1 MFLIKKLDQI
11 LEGLYNRGSDW
22 LIPTLARAVF
32 ALVLFN
38 YYVGSAF
45 TKFGDGVFGFLSPD
59 AGAYVQIFPKAMEAV
74 GYDHTQ
80 LSLIHTLIV
89 YAGTYSEILLP
100 ILIVVGL
107 LTRLAALGMIG
118 FVFVQSFVDITGHGV
133 SGRDIGSWF
142 DSDAGS
148 LIMDQRTFWVFLFLV
163 LLLKGGGRYA
173 LDRRVIGCPNS

>member
-1 MFLIKKLDQI
+1 MFLIRMFDEI
-11 LEGLYNRGSDW
+11 LESIYNRCSDW
-22 LIPTLARAVF
+22 IVPTLARAVF
-32 ALVLFN
+32 TVILLN
-38 YYVGSAF
+38 YYVGSAV
-45 TKFGDGVFGFLSPD
+45 TKFGDGILGFLSPG

-80 LSLIHTLIV
+80 LSIFHTLIV

-100 ILIVVGL
+100 IMIVVGL

-118 FVFVQSFVDITGHGV
+118 FVVVQSFVDITGHGV

-163 LLLKGGGRYA
+163 LVLKGGGRYA
-173 LDRRVIGCPNS
+173 LDRRVFGCREA